1 MTFFLG
7 KYQRFIDE
15 KTPDSEMMEINK
27 INKKSRFKRIA
38 LLSKNMIERIAI
50 IVQVC

>member
-1 MTFFLG
+1 MTFFLD

-38 LLSKNMIERIAI
+38 LLSKNIIERIVI